1 MAMISNNSCSDKAL
15 SNIEEEIERVI
26 LVLNAQ
32 VGISYK
38 KCFDPEV
45 IELSQHLDKL
55 LNVYMKLNLN

>member
-1 MAMISNNSCSDKAL
+1 MISNNSCRTKEL
-15 SNIEEEIERVI
+15 SSIEEEIERVR

-38 KCFDPEV
+38 RCLDPEV

-55 LNVYMKLNLN
+55 LNDYMKLNVN